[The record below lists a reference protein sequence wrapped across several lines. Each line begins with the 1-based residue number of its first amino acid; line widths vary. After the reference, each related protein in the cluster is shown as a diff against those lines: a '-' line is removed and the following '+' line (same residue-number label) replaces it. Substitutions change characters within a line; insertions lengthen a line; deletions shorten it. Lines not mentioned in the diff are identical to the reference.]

1 MAVKVKVTSRTKEV
15 GAQFKKAVEKGLTA
29 AALLVEGDA
38 KLRAPVD
45 TGNLRSSITHTASGD
60 RATVHTNVEYA
71 PYMEYGTS
79 RTAAQPYLTPAL
91 LENRDQIQKVFEQN
105 IKQGVK

>member
-1 MAVKVKVTSRTKEV
+1 MTVKVKVTSRTKEV
-15 GAQFKKAVEKGLTA
+15 SAQFKKAVERGLTA
-29 AALLVEGDA
+29 AAIIVESDA

-45 TGNLRSSITHTASGD
+45 TGNLRSSITHTVEGD

-79 RTAAQPYLTPAL
+79 RTAAQPYLEPAL
-91 LENRDQIQKVFEQN
+91 LENKAKIQKVFEAQ
-105 IKQGVK
+105 IKQEVK

>member
-15 GAQFKKAVEKGLTA
+15 SAQFKKAVERGLTA
-29 AALLVEGDA
+29 AALIVESDA

-45 TGNLRSSITHTASGD
+45 TGNLRSSITHTVEGD

-79 RTAAQPYLTPAL
+79 RTAAH
-91 LENRDQIQKVFEQN
+91 
-105 IKQGVK
+105 

>member
-15 GAQFKKAVEKGLTA
+15 SAQFKKAVERGLTA

-45 TGNLRSSITHTASGD
+45 TGNLRSSITHTVSGD
-60 RATVHTNVEYA
+60 RATVHTNVQYA
-71 PYMEYGTS
+71 PYIEYSTS
-79 RTAAQPYLTPAL
+79 RMAAQPYLTPAL
-91 LENRDQIQKVFEQN
+91 LENKAKIQKVFEAQ
-105 IKQGVK
+105 IKQEVK

>member
-15 GAQFKKAVEKGLTA
+15 SAQFKKAVEKGLTA

-45 TGNLRSSITHTASGD
+45 TGNLRSSITHTVDGD
-60 RATVHTNVEYA
+60 KATVHTNVNYSEA
-71 PYMEYGTS
+71 VEFGTS
-79 RTAAQPYLTPAL
+79 RMAAQPYLTPAL
-91 LENRDQIQKVFEQN
+91 LENKAKIQKVFESQ

>member
-15 GAQFKKAVEKGLTA
+15 SKDIRAAVEKGLTA

-45 TGNLRSSITHTASGD
+45 TGNLRSSINHQVDGD
-60 RATVHTNVEYA
+60 RATVGTNVEYA
-71 PYMEYGTS
+71 PHVEYGTS
-79 RTAAQPYLTPAL
+79 RQSAQPYLEPAL
-91 LENRDQIQKVFEQN
+91 RDNKDKISK
-105 IKQGVK
+105 IIRDAIRQGVK